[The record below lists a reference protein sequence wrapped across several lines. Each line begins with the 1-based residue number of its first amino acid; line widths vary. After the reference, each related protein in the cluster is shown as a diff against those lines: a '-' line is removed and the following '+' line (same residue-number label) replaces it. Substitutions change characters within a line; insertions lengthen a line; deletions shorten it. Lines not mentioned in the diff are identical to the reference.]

1 MNYLIFLLFILSN
14 FSAFAQGSYDWNE
27 HNNAMDSIDWG
38 NAFYGIL
45 ILVFI
50 VWIINNVSE
59 ILNKFSADKKSNEKS
74 SGNKNKKISLH
85 ISKAKIKAFII
96 CVGLSF
102 ITHLSL
108 NIIYGDYDVEKH
120 IKASIV
126 NAEWKESEE
135 RRIQDEAREKWCK
148 ENPPRDDEST
158 SIAFERIFSGCDES
172 TYIMGIYVPNK
183 NYLNNGDY
191 RAAPKYYSYNDFY
204 VKRITF
210 NPFYG
215 KEYYKKY
222 AGEKFIYANYMRD
235 ENQWNSVAKGE
246 FIWMCSL
253 YNLHLTLFFGFML
266 FIIFL
271 GIKFLITNF
280 QLKLKD

>member
-1 MNYLIFLLFILSN
+1 
-14 FSAFAQGSYDWNE
+14 
-27 HNNAMDSIDWG
+27 MDSIDWG
-38 NAFYGIL
+38 SAFYGIL
-45 ILVFI
+45 IFVFI
-50 VWIINNVSE
+50 VWIINVVSERPYNVSSKKKVVAGKKKKTS
-59 ILNKFSADKKSNEKS
+59 LN
-74 SGNKNKKISLH
+74 
-85 ISKAKIKAFII
+85 ISKSKIKTFII

-120 IKASIV
+120 KISSVAD
-126 NAEWKESEE
+126 AERKQSEQLRKSTE
-135 RRIQDEAREKWCK
+135 DREKWCK
-148 ENPPRDDEST
+148 ENPPREDENSNAFV
-158 SIAFERIFSGCDES
+158 SIKRIFSGCDES
-172 TYIMGIYVPNK
+172 TYIMGVYIPSK
-183 NYLNNGDY
+183 NHLNNGDNKV
-191 RAAPKYYSYNDFY
+191 APKYYSYNDFY

-222 AGEKFIYANYMRD
+222 AGEKFIYANYIRD
-235 ENQWNSVAKGE
+235 ENQWNSAAKGE
-246 FIWMCSL
+246 YILMCSL

>member
-1 MNYLIFLLFILSN
+1 MNYLFFLLFILSN

-120 IKASIV
+120 IKASIL

-158 SIAFERIFSGCDES
+158 SIAIKRIFSGCDES
-172 TYIMGIYVPNK
+172 SYIGDIYISNK
-183 NYLNNGDY
+183 DHFNNLNNI
-191 RAAPKYYSYNDFY
+191 APRYYNSGKDFFI
-204 VKRITF
+204 KSITF

>member
-1 MNYLIFLLFILSN
+1 MNYIIFLLIIFSN
-14 FSAFAQGSYDWNE
+14 FSVYAQGSYGWNE
-27 HNNAMDSIDWG
+27 HNNAMESIDWG
-38 NAFYGIL
+38 LAFFGVL

-50 VWIINNVSE
+50 VWIFNTISERPYNVSSKKKVVAGKKKKTS
-59 ILNKFSADKKSNEKS
+59 LN
-74 SGNKNKKISLH
+74 
-85 ISKAKIKAFII
+85 ISKSKIKTFII

-102 ITHLSL
+102 ITNLSL

-120 IKASIV
+120 KKASV
-126 NAEWKESEE
+126 ASAEWKESEKI
-135 RRIQDEAREKWCK
+135 RKSAEAEEKWCK
-148 ENPPRDDEST
+148 ENPPRKDDNDFVNVKRVLNGCVES
-158 SIAFERIFSGCDES
+158 SYSLGVYFPHLNKFNNLER
-172 TYIMGIYVPNK
+172 VAP
-183 NYLNNGDY
+183 
-191 RAAPKYYSYNDFY
+191 PKYYSFNDFY
-204 VKRITF
+204 VKSITF

-222 AGEKFIYANYMRD
+222 AGEKFIYANYIRD

-246 FIWMCSL
+246 FILMCSL